1 MFLNKITRL
10 KKLSD
15 VIRKVYDV
23 MKIFIDTANINDI
36 KSAFELGIIEG
47 VTTNPTIISK
57 EGKKFEDAIKEIAE
71 IVGEDTYIFGE
82 VVSLDAENMI
92 NEAYEIKK
100 LHKNMIIKIPMCK
113 EGIKAVS
120 KLSKDGVKT
129 CVTLC
134 FSAAQAILAANAGA
148 TYVAPFLGRVDDIGG
163 NGIHLI
169 QEIMEIFEMQGM
181 DTQIVAASTR
191 HPLHVI
197 ELAKAGAHV
206 ATVPYKTI
214 MQMFEHPL
222 TTNGLAQFMKDWE
235 KFLRHSFP

>member
-15 VIRKVYDV
+15 VIRKVYNV

-235 KFLRHSFP
+235 KVPKA

>member
-1 MFLNKITRL
+1 
-10 KKLSD
+10 
-15 VIRKVYDV
+15 

-235 KFLRHSFP
+235 KVPKA

>member
-1 MFLNKITRL
+1 
-10 KKLSD
+10 
-15 VIRKVYDV
+15 

-36 KSAFELGIIEG
+36 KNAFDLGIIEG

-57 EGKKFEDAIKEIAE
+57 EGKKFEDAIKEIAS
-71 IVGEDTYIFGE
+71 IVGEDTFIFGE

-92 NEAYEIKK
+92 KEAYEIKK

-134 FSAAQAILAANAGA
+134 FSPAQAILAANAGA

-163 NGIHLI
+163 NGIQLI

-206 ATVPYKTI
+206 ATIPYKTI
-214 MQMFEHPL
+214 LQMFEHPL
-222 TTNGLAQFMKDWE
+222 TTNGLVQFMKDWE
-235 KFLRHSFP
+235 KVPKA

>member
-1 MFLNKITRL
+1 M
-10 KKLSD
+10 
-15 VIRKVYDV
+15 
-23 MKIFIDTANINDI
+23 
-36 KSAFELGIIEG
+36 
-47 VTTNPTIISK
+47 
-57 EGKKFEDAIKEIAE
+57 
-71 IVGEDTYIFGE
+71 
-82 VVSLDAENMI
+82 
-92 NEAYEIKK
+92 
-100 LHKNMIIKIPMCK
+100 
-113 EGIKAVS
+113 
-120 KLSKDGVKT
+120 KT

-235 KFLRHSFP
+235 KVPKA

>member
-1 MFLNKITRL
+1 
-10 KKLSD
+10 
-15 VIRKVYDV
+15 

-36 KSAFELGIIEG
+36 KNAFDLGIIEG

-57 EGKKFEDAIKEIAE
+57 EGKKFEDAIKEIAA
-71 IVGEDTYIFGE
+71 IVGEDTFIFGE

-92 NEAYEIKK
+92 KEAYEIKK

-134 FSAAQAILAANAGA
+134 FSPAQAILAANAGA

-163 NGIHLI
+163 NGIQLI

-235 KFLRHSFP
+235 KVPKA

>member
-1 MFLNKITRL
+1 
-10 KKLSD
+10 
-15 VIRKVYDV
+15 

-92 NEAYEIKK
+92 KEAYEIKK

-235 KFLRHSFP
+235 KVPKA

>member
-92 NEAYEIKK
+92 KEAYEIKK

-222 TTNGLAQFMKDWE
+222 TTKGLAQFMKDWE
-235 KFLRHSFP
+235 KVPKA

>member
-1 MFLNKITRL
+1 
-10 KKLSD
+10 
-15 VIRKVYDV
+15 
-23 MKIFIDTANINDI
+23 MKIFIDTANIEEI
-36 KSAFELGIIEG
+36 KSAFDIGIIEG

-57 EGKKFEDAIKEIAE
+57 EGKKFEDAIKEIAA
-71 IVGEDTYIFGE
+71 IVGEDTFIFGE

-92 NEAYEIKK
+92 KEAYEIKK

-134 FSAAQAILAANAGA
+134 FSPAQAILAANAGA

-163 NGIHLI
+163 NGIQLI

-206 ATVPYKTI
+206 ATIPYKVI
-214 MQMFEHPL
+214 MQMFYYYIH
-222 TTNGLAQFMKDWE
+222 
-235 KFLRHSFP
+235 

>member
-235 KFLRHSFP
+235 KVPKA

>member
-1 MFLNKITRL
+1 
-10 KKLSD
+10 
-15 VIRKVYDV
+15 

-92 NEAYEIKK
+92 KEAYEIKK

-235 KFLRHSFP
+235 KVPKS

>member
-15 VIRKVYDV
+15 VIRKVYNV

-92 NEAYEIKK
+92 KEAYEIKK

-235 KFLRHSFP
+235 KVPKA

>member
-92 NEAYEIKK
+92 KEAYEIKK

-235 KFLRHSFP
+235 KVPKA